1 MDATEGSEGVGAE
14 AGGGGGGGGGGG
26 VKNERLQD
34 DEDDEELSSGGV
46 EEADEDDDE
55 TDAGV
60 GGWKNVVVAPIFDVE
75 HQEFLVPF
83 FFF

>member
-14 AGGGGGGGGGGG
+14 AGGGGG

-34 DEDDEELSSGGV
+34 DEDDEELSNGGV

-55 TDAGV
+55 TDAGI
-60 GGWKNVVVAPIFDVE
+60 GGWKKVVTPIFDVE
-75 HQEFLVPF
+75 HHEFLVPF
-83 FFF
+83 LFF